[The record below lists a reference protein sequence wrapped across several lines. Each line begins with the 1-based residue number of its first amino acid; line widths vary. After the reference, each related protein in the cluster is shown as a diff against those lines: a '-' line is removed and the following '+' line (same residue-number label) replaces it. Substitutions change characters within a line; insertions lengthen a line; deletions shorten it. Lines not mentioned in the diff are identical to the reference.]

1 MHSGVLDPEEL
12 SAMNNGFKGLESSL
26 FPGIPEDLKMRRSV
40 DSDLTFE
47 SLESDAFSL
56 DSDAFS
62 LESFDGD
69 LFEDVRAS
77 IHRSCG
83 PLHLRSASCDSVPGK
98 AATQNVP
105 GEYIAITVRVL
116 GYENQS
122 IFASCDIIFLERGT
136 G

>member
-26 FPGIPEDLKMRRSV
+26 FPGIPEDLKMRKSV

-77 IHRSCG
+77 IHRSYG
-83 PLHLRSASCDSVPGK
+83 PLHLRSASCDSVTGK
-98 AATQNVP
+98 AATPNVP
-105 GEYIAITVRVL
+105 SEYIYIL
-116 GYENQS
+116 QLQYG
-122 IFASCDIIFLERGT
+122 F
-136 G
+136 

>member
-1 MHSGVLDPEEL
+1 MSAL
-12 SAMNNGFKGLESSL
+12 SNGFKGHESSL

-56 DSDAFS
+56 
-62 LESFDGD
+62 ESFDGD

-83 PLHLRSASCDSVPGK
+83 PLKLTSASCDSII
-98 AATQNVP
+98 AATPSVP
-105 GEYIAITVRVL
+105 SEYIAITLWLIR
-116 GYENQS
+116 YEHN
-122 IFASCDIIFLERGT
+122 RMPT
-136 G
+136 